1 MPIIKSAKKRVLQAK
16 KAYER
21 NKQYGSKMRTMVKKV
36 LKETDATKAEKLLPE
51 TFSAIDVALKKNL
64 LHKNNAAH
72 KKARVAK
79 VVAGLKDG
87 TGVKEVEEKKVKKVI
102 KKVAPKSATKKTVAK
117 KTASKKVA
125 KTTTA
130 KKVEEKK

>member
-21 NKQYGSKMRTMVKKV
+21 NKHYNTRMRTMVKKV
-36 LKETDATKAEKLLPE
+36 LKETDAEKAEKLLPE
-51 TFSAIDVALKKNL
+51 TYSAIDVALKKNI
-64 LHKNNAAH
+64 LHKNNAAR

-79 VVAGLKDG
+79 VVATLK
-87 TGVKEVEEKKVKKVI
+87 TTAVKKET
-102 KKVAPKSATKKTVAK
+102 KKEKVAEAKPKKTSVAK
-117 KTASKKVA
+117 GKETTSKTTEKTEK

-130 KKVEEKK
+130 KKTTEKK

>member
-87 TGVKEVEEKKVKKVI
+87 TGVKIEEKKVKKVT
-102 KKVAPKSATKKTVAK
+102 KKVAPKTTTKKTVAK
-117 KTASKKVA
+117 KKASKKVA